1 MLGSPRH
8 GLPSV
13 STTAPGAKERPVRAP
28 LRGLLLAVA
37 GLLAG
42 CAATTP
48 DQPRARGVSREYA
61 FGATLPQVR
70 DCLLPKLNVQP
81 GLTRPPTVRERAGGL
96 EIIAQDETIT
106 LYVVTLSPSPSGH
119 ATNAEASSSVEIA
132 RQIDQAATQCG
143 GKQS

>member
-1 MLGSPRH
+1 MR
-8 GLPSV
+8 
-13 STTAPGAKERPVRAP
+13 TP
-28 LRGLLLAVA
+28 LRGLLWAVA

-48 DQPRARGVSREYA
+48 DQPRAQRVSHEYA

-70 DCLLPKLNVQP
+70 DCLLPKLDRPP

-119 ATNAEASSSVEIA
+119 ATNAEASSSVEYIA
-132 RQIDQAATQCG
+132 RIDQAATQCG

>member
-1 MLGSPRH
+1 MTCGTSAGDIKHTPTLQE
-8 GLPSV
+8 
-13 STTAPGAKERPVRAP
+13 PGTKI
-28 LRGLLLAVA
+28 
-37 GLLAG
+37 
-42 CAATTP
+42 
-48 DQPRARGVSREYA
+48 SREYA
-61 FGATLPQVR
+61 FSASLPQVR
-70 DCLLPKLNVQP
+70 DCLLPKLDRQP
-81 GLTRPPTVRERAGGL
+81 GITRPPTVRERAGGL

>member
-1 MLGSPRH
+1 MR
-8 GLPSV
+8 
-13 STTAPGAKERPVRAP
+13 TA
-28 LRGLLLAVA
+28 LRGLLWAVA

-48 DQPRARGVSREYA
+48 DQPRAKGVSREYA

-70 DCLLPKLNVQP
+70 DCLLPKLVQP

-96 EIIAQDETIT
+96 EITAQDETTT

>member
-1 MLGSPRH
+1 
-8 GLPSV
+8 V
-13 STTAPGAKERPVRAP
+13 KTP
-28 LRGLLLAVA
+28 LRGLLCVA

-42 CAATTP
+42 CAGPATTP
-48 DQPRARGVSREYA
+48 DQPRAKGVSREYA

-70 DCLLPKLNVQP
+70 DCLLPKLDRLQPFNVQP
-81 GLTRPPTVRERAGGL
+81 GLTRSPTVRERAGGL

>member
-1 MLGSPRH
+1 
-8 GLPSV
+8 
-13 STTAPGAKERPVRAP
+13 
-28 LRGLLLAVA
+28 LAVA

-42 CAATTP
+42 CAGATTTP
-48 DQPRARGVSREYA
+48 DQPRAKVSREYA
-61 FGATLPQVR
+61 FGAALPQVR
-70 DCLLPKLNVQP
+70 DCLLPKLDQP
-81 GLTRPPTVRERAGGL
+81 GLTRRPTVRERAGGL